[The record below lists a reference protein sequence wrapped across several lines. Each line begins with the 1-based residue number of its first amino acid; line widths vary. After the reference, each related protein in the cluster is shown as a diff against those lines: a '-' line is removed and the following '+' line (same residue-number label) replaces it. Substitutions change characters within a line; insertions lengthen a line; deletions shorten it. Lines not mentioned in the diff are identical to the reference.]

1 MKGLEGR
8 RYLVCGGASG
18 LGEATA
24 VRLHE
29 EGARVVI
36 ADRNV
41 DAARDLAAALGGCD
55 YFGYDQGD
63 PASISALFDAVS
75 AAGELNGA
83 ALVAGVHPGTV
94 PLADVKPAT
103 FRGVHDV
110 NALGI
115 LLSLQEAAR
124 VVAQDDRSSLVVV
137 GSVAGIRPVAR
148 NAIYASSKASAQAIT
163 RSVALELA
171 GTGIRVNSVLPGSA
185 ITPLAISQSSLET
198 IRAEAERVIPLRRAA
213 EAGEVASAICFL
225 LSDDASYVTATDLI
239 VDGGLAAGT
248 AS

>member
-1 MKGLEGR
+1 MRGLEGR

-29 EGARVVI
+29 EGARVIV

-41 DAARDLAAALGGCD
+41 DAARGLAETLGGCEH
-55 YFGYDQGD
+55 FGYDQGD
-63 PASISALFDAVS
+63 PASIAALFAAVS
-75 AAGELNGA
+75 AAGELNGV
-83 ALVAGVHPGTV
+83 ALVAGVHPGKV
-94 PLADVKPAT
+94 SLDDVAPDT

-115 LLSLQEAAR
+115 LIGLQEAAR
-124 VVAQDDRSSLVVV
+124 VVAKDDRSSLVVV
-137 GSVAGIRPVAR
+137 GSVAGIRPVAS
-148 NAIYASSKASAQAIT
+148 NTIYASSKASAQAIT

-185 ITPLAISQSSLET
+185 ITPLAISQSSLEA
-198 IRAEAERVIPLRRAA
+198 IQDDAQHVIPLRRAA
-213 EAGEVASAICFL
+213 DASEVASAICFL

-248 AS
+248 GS